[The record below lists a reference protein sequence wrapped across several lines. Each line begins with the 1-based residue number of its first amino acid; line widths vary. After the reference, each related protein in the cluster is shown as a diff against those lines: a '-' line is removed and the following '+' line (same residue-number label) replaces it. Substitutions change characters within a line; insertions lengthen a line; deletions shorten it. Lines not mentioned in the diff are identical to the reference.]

1 MMLDPSLVARAERL
15 RARLERLRVENERAQ
30 AELIEVVAGLAAEG
44 GTLREIADLVGLSH
58 QRVHQLVGQSG
69 ETMLSKLKR
78 RRGRRPGA
86 PGALERLS
94 VTARVGLELAQ
105 EEATALGHDFIGTEH
120 LLLGL
125 LRADQSL
132 AQALAPRLTAD
143 AVRTAIIDKV
153 GKAQAAPARP
163 AKRVLPRLKLALER
177 ALRESER
184 AGHQLVGPRELVLG
198 IITVEESVGAQILA
212 DGGFDYAELRAA
224 AGDSDGAM

>member
-1 MMLDPSLVARAERL
+1 MMLDQSLVARAERL
-15 RARLERLRVENERAQ
+15 RARLEQLRVQNERAQ
-30 AELIEVVAGLAAEG
+30 AELVEVVARLAADG

-58 QRVHQLVGQSG
+58 QRVHQLVGQS

-132 AQALAPRLTAD
+132 AQALAPQLTAD

-153 GKAQAAPARP
+153 GKGQAPPARP

-184 AGHQLVGPRELVLG
+184 AGHELVGPRELVLG
-198 IITVEESVGAQILA
+198 IVTVEESVGAQILG
-212 DGGFDYAELRAA
+212 DGGFDYAKLREA
-224 AGDSDGAM
+224 AGDSDGAT